1 MSLLGSR
8 LNNLFLIFFF
18 MKGLF
23 MMSKR
28 IKHVDTLF
36 SNNKLQDIDKLR
48 LEMEYTKRVKFAKDI
63 LHPMIIKW
71 LNEYKELYPDKQTYS
86 IKSLYSF
93 IKTNIYNIDLH
104 NIVNKNNIM
113 YNNVK
118 LKIEENYFPI
128 RFVGVSEKYNT
139 EMRINYEWLV
149 KKYLNK

>member
-1 MSLLGSR
+1 M
-8 LNNLFLIFFF
+8 
-18 MKGLF
+18 F

-48 LEMEYTKRVKFAKDI
+48 LEMEYAKRVNFAKDI
-63 LHPMIIKW
+63 LHPMMTKW
-71 LNEYKELYPDKQTYS
+71 LKEYEELYPDKQTYS

-93 IKTNIYNIDLH
+93 IRSKIDDMDLLY
-104 NIVNKNNIM
+104 IVNENNIM

-128 RFVGVSEKYNT
+128 SFVGVSEEYNT
-139 EMRINYEWLV
+139 EIRTNYEWLA
-149 KKYLNK
+149 KKYLHKKRI

>member
-1 MSLLGSR
+1 
-8 LNNLFLIFFF
+8 

-23 MMSKR
+23 TMSKR

-48 LEMEYTKRVKFAKDI
+48 LEMEYAKRVNFAKDI
-63 LHPMIIKW
+63 LHPMMIKW

-93 IKTNIYNIDLH
+93 IKTKIDDMDLLY
-104 NIVNKNNIM
+104 IVNENNIM

-139 EMRINYEWLV
+139 EMRINYEWIA
-149 KKYLNK
+149 KKYLNKKMV

>member
-8 LNNLFLIFFF
+8 LNNLFLIFLF

-48 LEMEYTKRVKFAKDI
+48 LEMEYAKRVNFANDF

-86 IKSLYSF
+86 FKSLYSF
-93 IKTNIYNIDLH
+93 IKTKIDD
-104 NIVNKNNIM
+104 N
-113 YNNVK
+113 
-118 LKIEENYFPI
+118 
-128 RFVGVSEKYNT
+128 G
-139 EMRINYEWLV
+139 
-149 KKYLNK
+149 